1 VSPTS
6 QDRSD
11 PVRTAAGNWRDHGW
25 DGGPH
30 FLAAL
35 SILRAE
41 QLIRE
46 SNATALE
53 PHGLTHTRHE
63 ALALLYF
70 SGNGEMPLGK
80 LSERLM
86 VHPTS
91 VTSTVDAL
99 ERLGFVARVPHPADR
114 RTVLARITEAGR
126 AAMEESSEAM
136 LKERFALDALS
147 DKEAVQLFELLRK
160 VRAAADGLG

>member
-1 VSPTS
+1 VT
-6 QDRSD
+6 
-11 PVRTAAGNWRDHGW
+11 TAATNWAHHGW
-25 DGGPH
+25 DGGQH

-35 SILRAE
+35 SIIRVE

-46 SNATALE
+46 SNGVALE

-70 SGNGEMPLGK
+70 SAHGEMPLGK

-99 ERLGFVARVPHPADR
+99 ERLGLVARVPHPADR

-126 AAMEESSEAM
+126 IAMEESSQAM
-136 LKERFALDALS
+136 LKERFGLDALS
-147 DKEAVQLFELLRK
+147 DKEATQLFELLRK
-160 VRAAADGLG
+160 ARAGADQLR